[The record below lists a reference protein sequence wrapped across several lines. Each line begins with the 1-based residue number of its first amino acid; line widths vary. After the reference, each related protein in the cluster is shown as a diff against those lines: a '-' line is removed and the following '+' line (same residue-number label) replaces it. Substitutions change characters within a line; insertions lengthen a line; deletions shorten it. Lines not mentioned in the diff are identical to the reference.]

1 MNKNTLILV
10 DGSNYFYRGYH
21 AMSSLN
27 NSQGMPTGAIYGMT
41 NMLKTLLHDY
51 QPAYAAVTFDTKD
64 KNFRHEL
71 YPDYKANRPPMPAD
85 LAAQISSIHEMVQA
99 LGFPL
104 LIKSGVEAD
113 DVIGTLAKQA
123 EAAGMSA
130 LIFTGDKD
138 FAQLVNASITLVD
151 TMKKNTRLNTHLD
164 AQGIQ
169 DKFGVPPQLIIDYL
183 ALIGDKVDN
192 IPGVKTVGPKTAV
205 KWLNTY
211 GNLDTVIKNAELIK
225 GKVGENLRE
234 ALSHLPLTQQLL
246 TIKCDVPLS
255 HTPQQLKLNPPDID
269 KLRQLYTQLEFKKWL
284 ADLPASHPTPRPHT
298 ALSTEDIHTA
308 EREVA
313 HNSRPL
319 SLQKPENRPADDNG
333 AMPKISPT
341 HDTTWPPRNEKKSLS
356 TKKPENRPADDNG
369 AMPKIS
375 PTHDATWPPKKEK
388 ESLSTEKEEQGIFYT
403 ILSQTEFDDWLNR
416 LVGAELFAFD
426 TETTSLDYLE
436 AQIVGVSFAVQPG
449 EAAYVPLA
457 HDYLGAPAQL
467 SRDNVLAALK
477 PLLENPDK
485 PKIGH
490 NIKYDAHVLANHGIQ
505 LQGIAFDS
513 MLESYVLNS
522 IATQHNLDALAKKYL
537 GLQTTKFE
545 DIAGKGKKQLTFN
558 QIYLEQATPYA
569 CEDADMTLQLH
580 QTLWH
585 QLQTASSQKAAAKL
599 GPISEPEPVCNSEP
613 ESVCNLRHVFTNIE
627 MPLIPVL
634 IRMERHG
641 VKIDATQLYQHSAEL
656 AQSLQT
662 LEKQAYDMAGSEF
675 NLNSPK
681 QLQTILFD
689 KLGLPVLKKTPKKEP
704 STAVEVLEELA
715 IDYPLPQLILE
726 YRSLSKLKST
736 YTDTLPQ
743 QINPKTGRVHTSYQQ
758 AVATTGRLSSTN
770 PNLQN
775 IPIRTA
781 EGRRIR
787 QAFVAPKGYHL
798 LAADYSQIELRI
810 MAHFSG
816 DKKLLA
822 AFAAGE
828 DIHKFTAAEVFDVPL
843 EDVST
848 EQRRSAKAVNFGLIY
863 GMQAFG
869 LAKQLGIERSEAQT
883 YIEAYFSR
891 YPGVKSYIE
900 ETRELAKQQGY
911 VETLFGRRLYLPD
924 IKTRNHQRR
933 QYAERTAVNAPIQ
946 GSSAD
951 LIKLTMIE
959 IDKWI
964 SHTGIEVKM
973 LMQVHDELV
982 FEIAEDALEDA
993 KAAIID
999 AMTQVAE
1006 LRVPLLVDIGV
1017 GDNWNEAH

>member
-10 DGSNYFYRGYH
+10 DGSNYFYRAYH
-21 AMSSLN
+21 AMSSLS

-71 YPDYKANRPPMPAD
+71 YPNYKANRPPMPDD
-85 LAAQISSIHEMVQA
+85 LVAQISSIHDMVQA

-123 EAAGMSA
+123 EAAGMLA

-151 TMKKNTRLNTHLD
+151 TMKKNTRSDTHLD
-164 AQGIQ
+164 AQGVQ

-183 ALIGDKVDN
+183 TLIGDKVDN

-211 GNLDTVIKNAELIK
+211 GNLDSVIKNAELIK
-225 GKVGENLRE
+225 GKVGENLRD

-284 ADLPASHPTPRPHT
+284 AELPPSQPTLRPHT
-298 ALSTEDIHTA
+298 ALSTEDLHTA
-308 EREVA
+308 APENA
-313 HNSRPL
+313 SNFRPL
-319 SLQKPENRPADDNG
+319 SRKPPENRPVDDNG
-333 AMPKISPT
+333 AMPKISPNS
-341 HDTTWPPRNEKKSLS
+341 DTTWPPSEDKKSLS
-356 TKKPENRPADDNG
+356 T
-369 AMPKIS
+369 
-375 PTHDATWPPKKEK
+375 EK
-388 ESLSTEKEEQGIFYT
+388 ARQQKFYT

-436 AQIVGVSFAVQPG
+436 AQLVGISFAVQPG
-449 EAAYVPLA
+449 EAAYVPLT

-467 SRDNVLAALK
+467 SRDKVLAALK

-485 PKIGH
+485 PKLGH
-490 NIKYDAHVLANHGIQ
+490 NLKYDAHILANHGIQ

-537 GLQTTKFE
+537 GSQTTQFE
-545 DIAGKGKKQLTFN
+545 DIAGKGKKQLSFN
-558 QIYLEQATPYA
+558 QIALEDAAPYA

-580 QTLWH
+580 QTLWQ
-585 QLQTASSQKAAAKL
+585 QLQTVASQKAAPKL
-599 GPISEPEPVCNSEP
+599 GPISEPESVCNSEP
-613 ESVCNLRHVFTNIE
+613 EPVWNQRQVFTNIE

-641 VKIDATQLYQHSAEL
+641 VKIDATQLHQHSAEL

-715 IDYPLPQLILE
+715 LDYPLPQLILE

-736 YTDTLPQ
+736 YTDALPQ

-787 QAFVAPKGYHL
+787 EVFIAPKGYRL

-810 MAHFSG
+810 MAHFSE

-843 EDVST
+843 EDVTT

-883 YIEAYFSR
+883 YIDAYFNR
-891 YPGVKSYIE
+891 YPGVKNYIE

-924 IKTRNHQRR
+924 IKSRNHQRR

-959 IDKWI
+959 IDNKI
-964 SHTGIEVKM
+964 SQSGIEVKM

-993 KAAIID
+993 KTAIID
-999 AMTQVAE
+999 AMTQIAE

-1017 GDNWNEAH
+1017 GNNWNEAH

>member
-1 MNKNTLILV
+1 
-10 DGSNYFYRGYH
+10 
-21 AMSSLN
+21 
-27 NSQGMPTGAIYGMT
+27 
-41 NMLKTLLHDY
+41 
-51 QPAYAAVTFDTKD
+51 
-64 KNFRHEL
+64 
-71 YPDYKANRPPMPAD
+71 
-85 LAAQISSIHEMVQA
+85 
-99 LGFPL
+99 
-104 LIKSGVEAD
+104 
-113 DVIGTLAKQA
+113 
-123 EAAGMSA
+123 
-130 LIFTGDKD
+130 
-138 FAQLVNASITLVD
+138 
-151 TMKKNTRLNTHLD
+151 
-164 AQGIQ
+164 
-169 DKFGVPPQLIIDYL
+169 
-183 ALIGDKVDN
+183 
-192 IPGVKTVGPKTAV
+192 
-205 KWLNTY
+205 
-211 GNLDTVIKNAELIK
+211 
-225 GKVGENLRE
+225 
-234 ALSHLPLTQQLL
+234 
-246 TIKCDVPLS
+246 
-255 HTPQQLKLNPPDID
+255 
-269 KLRQLYTQLEFKKWL
+269 
-284 ADLPASHPTPRPHT
+284 
-298 ALSTEDIHTA
+298 
-308 EREVA
+308 
-313 HNSRPL
+313 
-319 SLQKPENRPADDNG
+319 
-333 AMPKISPT
+333 
-341 HDTTWPPRNEKKSLS
+341 
-356 TKKPENRPADDNG
+356 
-369 AMPKIS
+369 MPKIS